1 MRFEAYYNKHSI
13 KRKVMNDKKKKKVRL
28 YLTVDKKF
36 YDQLIEKAKS
46 DYMKVAT
53 WTTRFLM
60 KELSEHNKPDCLT
73 SNPNEQM

>member
-1 MRFEAYYNKHSI
+1 MRFVANYNKHSI

-60 KELSEHNKPDCLT
+60 KELSEYNKPDCLT
-73 SNPNEQM
+73 SNPNERM